1 MAPVFIMEPIFIL
14 IAIAVVIII
23 ALAVWWITT
32 GNNFHRKDIKI
43 KEALSGIEVALTN
56 RFDKLTKLIDVA
68 KGFAA
73 HEKETFSQVIAL
85 RKGMNI
91 SELNQAN
98 AQCDQLMARINA
110 VAEGYPEL
118 RSAEMFT
125 ELQKGIREAEAHLQA
140 ARRLYN
146 SNVTLYNTAIV
157 VFPSSIVANAKHLT
171 KAEFF
176 EAEEAKK
183 QDVKISF

>member
-1 MAPVFIMEPIFIL
+1 MELFL
-14 IAIAVVIII
+14 IIGIPALLIII
-23 ALAVWWITT
+23 FVSWWIGTS
-32 GNNFHRKDIKI
+32 NNFKRKDVKI

-56 RFDKLTKLIDVA
+56 RFDKLSKLLEVA

-118 RSAEMFT
+118 RSAQMFN

-146 SNVTLYNTAIV
+146 SNVTLFNTAVV
-157 VFPSSIVANAKHLT
+157 VFPSSIVANSKGWQ
-171 KAEFF
+171 KADFF
-176 EAEEAKK
+176 EAEEAKRA
-183 QDVKISF
+183 DVEIKF

>member
-1 MAPVFIMEPIFIL
+1 MTAL
-14 IAIAVVIII
+14 VIICVI
-23 ALAVWWITT
+23 VFVIGLSFLFWWIGT

-56 RFDKLTKLIDVA
+56 RFDKLTKLLDVA

-73 HEKETFSQVIAL
+73 HEKETLSLVISM

-91 SELNQAN
+91 GELNQAN
-98 AQCDQLMARINA
+98 AQCDQLFGRINA
-110 VAEGYPEL
+110 LAEAYPEL
-118 RSAEMFT
+118 RSAEMFN

-146 SNVTLYNTAIV
+146 SNVTLYNTALV
-157 VFPSSIVANAKHLT
+157 VFPSSMVANSKQLQ
-171 KAEFF
+171 KADFF

-183 QDVKISF
+183 ADVKISF

>member
-1 MAPVFIMEPIFIL
+1 MDPAFIL
-14 IAIAVVIII
+14 LIAVPVLLIII
-23 ALAVWWITT
+23 LLAWWISVS
-32 GNNFHRKDIKI
+32 NNFHRKQIKI
-43 KEALSGIEVALTN
+43 KEALSGIEIALTN
-56 RFDKLTKLIDVA
+56 RFDKLTKLLDVA

-73 HEKETFSQVIAL
+73 HEKETFSQVISL

-91 SELNQAN
+91 GELNQAN

-118 RSAEMFT
+118 RSAEMFR
-125 ELQKGIREAEAHLQA
+125 ELQGGIREAEAHLQA

-146 SNVTLYNTAIV
+146 SNVTLFNTAV
-157 VFPSSIVANAKHLT
+157 VIFPSNIVANAKHLQ

-183 QDVKISF
+183 ADVKISF